1 MTYAVENL
9 AVGRGGVALLEGV
22 NLALSPGGFTL
33 LQGPNG
39 AGKTTL
45 LRVLA
50 GLAPPLA
57 GKVHFAPDQ
66 AVYAGHLDGVKARLT
81 LAENLDFWQ
90 GLYGASAM
98 LRAKAEARFRLA
110 PLAGRLA
117 GRLSAGQKRRLGLSR
132 LLLAARPLWLLDEPN
147 VSLDAEHRGL
157 FAEVL
162 AEHLARGGAA
172 LIASHVEIGLEPAQ
186 VLDLAAYRA
195 RPPAFEAGAF
205 A

>member
-1 MTYAVENL
+1 MNFAVENL

-22 NLALSPGGFTL
+22 NLTLSPGGFTL

-57 GKVHFAPDQ
+57 GKVDFPPDQ

-81 LAENLDFWQ
+81 LAENLSFWQ
-90 GLYGASAM
+90 GLYGASSA
-98 LRAKAEARFRLA
+98 LRAKAETRFRLA

-162 AEHLARGGAA
+162 AQHLAGGGAA

-195 RPPAFEAGAF
+195 RPPAFEQGAF

>member
-9 AVGRGGVALLEGV
+9 SVGRGGIALLEGV
-22 NLALSPGGFTL
+22 NVTLAPGHFTL

-57 GKVHFAPDQ
+57 GKIGFSPDQ

-81 LAENLDFWQ
+81 LSENLDFWQ
-90 GLYGASAM
+90 GLYGASAA
-98 LRAKAEARFRLA
+98 LRAGAEARFRLA
-110 PLAGRLA
+110 PLAARLA

-162 AEHLARGGAA
+162 AEHLAGGGAA

-195 RPPAFEAGAF
+195 RPPALEAGVF